1 MTREEFEETIEYKER
16 KRIYSIWFK
25 VWLTLIVIYLV
36 IGIGT
41 FISFAIHDIG
51 IAFMVFI
58 SISVLCFLVTAL
70 PLNGFLNVKD
80 EIEKIYNN
88 INDMYEF
95 EYTFSEPIQNAYNY
109 SKYLVEFNYKEKDYK
124 LMTSSIYDD
133 TILDNKKVRV
143 GYIESLDLVIVLK
156 EI

>member
-1 MTREEFEETIEYKER
+1 M
-16 KRIYSIWFK
+16 
-25 VWLTLIVIYLV
+25 L
-36 IGIGT
+36 GIGT
-41 FISFAIHDIG
+41 FISLAIYDIG
-51 IAFMVFI
+51 NAFMVLI
-58 SISVLCFLVTAL
+58 LISVLCFFVTAL

-95 EYTFSEPIQNAYNY
+95 EYTFSMPIQNAYNY

-124 LMTSSIYDD
+124 LMTNSIYDD
-133 TILDNKKVRV
+133 SILDYKKVRI

-156 EI
+156 EIK